1 MTHVYQMKFTYYYY
15 YYYNTCTVHVLLL
28 YCICLYNS
36 SLTNIKK
43 GIHSGKGSRVNRKR
57 GLDYGRDKAA
67 HKSKIFKGTKR
78 PTLYN
83 TNNHIKILSYL
94 YLKCQI
100 TIKISHIYSWN
111 LFFGILMVAEENQGQ
126 INLQGH
132 FTE

>member
-1 MTHVYQMKFTYYYY
+1 MKFTYYYY

-36 SLTNIKK
+36 SLTNIK

-78 PTLYN
+78 QTGGN
-83 TNNHIKILSYL
+83 AADTR
-94 YLKCQI
+94 Q
-100 TIKISHIYSWN
+100 
-111 LFFGILMVAEENQGQ
+111 
-126 INLQGH
+126 
-132 FTE
+132 FTR